1 MEAKRCERTQVYPCR
16 PPVSSPEPGTTRETL
31 IRDRTATAT
40 VASGSPAAAARWG
53 RGRSAALACRLE
65 ATAAKVGNVH
75 PAAPFPDLSHAEL
88 VAAGEAIAAPL
99 DHAATRPLG
108 RTILDA
114 VAASRRVTRSNANL
128 GIVLTIAPLAA
139 VPDSNPLSPA
149 AAAAVLAATTPDD
162 ARDVYAAIAL
172 ANPGGMGRRDAWDIA
187 GPAPPSLLE
196 AMHAAADHDQIARLW
211 ARGYEPLFAGPV
223 ADIAGELE
231 RGLSLG
237 AAIERGHLM
246 QLAREPDTLI
256 ARKHGAAAADD
267 VSARAAAVLAAGA
280 DWPAAAA
287 DLDRFLRARRMNP
300 GTTADLVA
308 AALYILLVTG
318 RLDGLVGDAPTI
330 DSTLRHDRP

>member
-1 MEAKRCERTQVYPCR
+1 MAGFRVYPYR
-16 PPVSSPEPGTTRETL
+16 TAASSPEPETTRETR
-31 IRDRTATAT
+31 IRDRTAAAI
-40 VASGSPAAAARWG
+40 VASGTPAAAARLG
-53 RGRSAALACRLE
+53 RGRSAALASRLE
-65 ATAAKVGNVH
+65 ATAAKAGNVH
-75 PAAPFPDLSHAEL
+75 PAAAFIDLSHDEL

-99 DHAATRPLG
+99 DLAAVRPLG

-114 VAASRRVTRSNANL
+114 VTASRRVTRSNANL
-128 GIVLTIAPLAA
+128 GIVLAVAPLAA
-139 VPDSNPLSPA
+139 VPDGIPLSPA
-149 AAAAVLAATTPDD
+149 AAAAVLAAATPDD

-172 ANPGGMGRRDAWDIA
+172 ANPGGMGRRDEWDIA
-187 GPAPPSLLE
+187 GPAPPSLLD
-196 AMHAAADHDQIARLW
+196 AMRAAADRDQIARLW

-223 ADIAGELE
+223 ADIAVEIE

-237 AAIERGHLM
+237 AAIERSHLA

-256 ARKHGAAAADD
+256 ARKHGAAAAHD

-280 DWPAAAA
+280 DWPAGAA
-287 DLDRFLRARRMNP
+287 DLDRFLRAQRMNP

-318 RLDGLVGDAPTI
+318 RLGGLLGDSPTI